1 MNESENITS
10 FEDFLR
16 GISPSAFKALGL
28 NQLAYIKA
36 GNDNSFELHA
46 ADGQVLAKF
55 KTFEHALTATQDQ
68 DLKAVTVH

>member
-1 MNESENITS
+1 MNQNEDITS

-16 GISPSAFKALGL
+16 GISPSAFKELGV
-28 NQLAYIKA
+28 NKLAYIKS

-46 ADGQVLAKF
+46 ADGKVLARF
-55 KTFEHALTATQDQ
+55 KKLEHALTATEDN